1 MLSSENWSWEKK
13 PLKNLKDVLKD
24 SEQKKRHQ
32 QKCLD
37 NREKY
42 LGSLY
47 KVTRKI
53 ITGKEIS
60 SSEFQKNI
68 YNSALIET
76 ICQMAISGT
85 IADGRRRSKLIREVV
100 TLAYL
105 TLVLHSER
113 FEFVRSS
120 VDLWLY
126 RENPDPLKGKDT
138 FIQYCTS

>member
-13 PLKNLKDVLKD
+13 LLKNLKDVLQD

-37 NREKY
+37 NPEKY

-60 SSEFQKNI
+60 SSEFQKTFI
-68 YNSALIET
+68 TLLLLKLFVRWQFPALLP
-76 ICQMAISGT
+76 MVD
-85 IADGRRRSKLIREVV
+85 DGLNKLIREVV

-120 VDLWLY
+120 VDLWLVP
-126 RENPDPLKGKDT
+126 RKSRSIERKRHVHTVLH
-138 FIQYCTS
+138 